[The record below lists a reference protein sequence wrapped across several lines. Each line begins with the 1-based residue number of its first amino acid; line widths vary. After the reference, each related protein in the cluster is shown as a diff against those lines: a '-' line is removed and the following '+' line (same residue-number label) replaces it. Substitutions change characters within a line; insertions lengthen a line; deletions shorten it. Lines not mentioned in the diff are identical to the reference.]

1 MTDPEIAVRK
11 YKAEASSYDA
21 QYEKRTEENRRRTLA
36 LLRLTHGDIV
46 IDAGCGTGL
55 AFPIIEEAIGSS
67 GKIIGIDQSPEMLT
81 EARRRVEREGWRNV
95 SLIECAVE
103 NAAIPV
109 EADAAIFY
117 ATHDI
122 MRTPTALENV
132 IGHLKPGGRVLA
144 AGLMWGKWWAVDANL
159 RVFRMARRY
168 VTTFEGLAKPWNRL
182 EPLLSEIHVQRRI
195 VRGLPAYVVVG
206 RK

>member
-1 MTDPEIAVRK
+1 MRLSSRAK
-11 YKAEASSYDA
+11 YF
-21 QYEKRTEENRRRTLA
+21 
-36 LLRLTHGDIV
+36 
-46 IDAGCGTGL
+46 CGL
-55 AFPIIEEAIGSS
+55 H
-67 GKIIGIDQSPEMLT
+67 
-81 EARRRVEREGWRNV
+81 
-95 SLIECAVE
+95 
-103 NAAIPV
+103 

-144 AGLMWGKWWAVDANL
+144 AGLMWGKWWAVATNV

-168 VTTFEGLAKPWNRL
+168 VTTFEGLAKPRSRL

-195 VRGLPAYVVVG
+195 VRGLRAYVAVG